1 MVREIVHCQVG
12 QCGNQIGNAFWETMR
27 KEHNLDE
34 SGKYQ
39 PINEKSIGPD
49 DLLVLDKM
57 NVYFHEAGDRRF
69 VPRCCLIDLEPGTL
83 DVIKA
88 NPIGKMFKP
97 DNFLFGASGK
107 YCVGIMCCV
116 CDVFV
121 FFEVFLWVLKT
132 I

>member
-34 SGKYQ
+34 SGKFIPSKDTVQ
-39 PINEKSIGPD
+39 DSLI
-49 DLLVLDKM
+49 LDKM
-57 NVYFHEAGDRRF
+57 DVYFHEAGERRF

-107 YCVGIMCCV
+107 
-116 CDVFV
+116 FV
-121 FFEVFLWVLKT
+121 LYYIYTSVRCNKFLNKILKLLF
-132 I
+132 